1 MKKNILLLPILLF
14 SSFGFSQ
21 KNTENDE
28 ITRIIIV
35 RHAEKNDD
43 GTKNPSLSEMGKSR
57 AERLGKMLSE
67 FKIDKLFS
75 TPYARTTETLLPI
88 ATSRKLEI
96 NNYNPGD
103 KSFATNLL
111 NTVKGQTIV
120 IAGHSNT
127 CPDLVNTLIND
138 AKYKNL
144 DESDYG
150 KIWIVTFKG
159 ETLIDCILLNY

>member
-1 MKKNILLLPILLF
+1 MKKNIFLIPILFF

-21 KNTENDE
+21 KNIENE
-28 ITRIIIV
+28 AITRMIIV

-43 GTKNPSLSEMGKSR
+43 GTKNPSLSDAGKVR
-57 AERLGKMLSE
+57 AEKLSKMLNE

-75 TPYARTTETLLPI
+75 TPYARTIETLQPI

-103 KSFATNLL
+103 KSFAANLF

-120 IAGHSNT
+120 VAGHSNT

-138 AKYKNL
+138 TKYKNL
-144 DESDYG
+144 DVSDYG

-159 ETLIDCILLNY
+159 ETLTDCILLNY